1 MKVFQNSDVDTL
13 QSVLIGRWFMP
24 EYFDSISN
32 DNIRE
37 PLKRIAHET
46 QEDIESIMKIFNDHG
61 VRVLQVDHPYKR
73 FEQSQLDYAP
83 LAVRNSMHV
92 FGDTLYR
99 FNEYEYDEYILDT
112 VQPEKYFD
120 LYPLIVDDATVAK
133 KNNPP
138 YSRQKWNELS
148 GPDWPTFQDYCTN
161 NYTPK
166 TDYIAEELKEF
177 AESIEYDVGLQ
188 IPDGCNII
196 LTDSHVYVDS
206 HEYFNFTDVY
216 KQHIVLDRTWV
227 DINLKAGHTDG
238 CFKFLNKNTV
248 IGIRELV
255 DCDLLGVTNLIELPK
270 VNYQNTLVEW
280 KSFKSQVNGKWWLPG
295 EENNNQFTH
304 FVEKY
309 LSHLVGYVD
318 ETFFDVNVLPL
329 DTQNVF
335 VASDNDELHAM
346 YNQHGINPI
355 PVPWRHSL
363 FHDNGLHC
371 ISLCLHRQ

>member
-177 AESIEYDVGLQ
+177 A
-188 IPDGCNII
+188 
-196 LTDSHVYVDS
+196 
-206 HEYFNFTDVY
+206 
-216 KQHIVLDRTWV
+216 
-227 DINLKAGHTDG
+227 
-238 CFKFLNKNTV
+238 
-248 IGIRELV
+248 
-255 DCDLLGVTNLIELPK
+255 
-270 VNYQNTLVEW
+270 
-280 KSFKSQVNGKWWLPG
+280 
-295 EENNNQFTH
+295 
-304 FVEKY
+304 
-309 LSHLVGYVD
+309 
-318 ETFFDVNVLPL
+318 
-329 DTQNVF
+329 
-335 VASDNDELHAM
+335 
-346 YNQHGINPI
+346 
-355 PVPWRHSL
+355 
-363 FHDNGLHC
+363 
-371 ISLCLHRQ
+371 